1 MSTGY
6 RTGTS
11 LTLQF
16 FLHLPRPPAPAPLV
30 SIPPPPP
37 LSTGTFLV
45 TYLLHSAKTLVLLWH
60 RKLET
65 TGTMLHGFIVPTA
78 TNN

>member
-30 SIPPPPP
+30 SIPPP

-78 TNN
+78 TNK